1 MSRDPAKS
9 RPLSANVLRL
19 MRLSRASPKNSQ
31 VVKYGRSVAIPDF
44 ACCSKQGNLFM
55 EAASMGFPMHDFAPK
70 FMTSQLAGIFDVAFS
85 ASKETEGLT
94 SFLQIPM
101 LLKSPE
107 LIVETLY
114 WIDDVVERTKEPN
127 KAAALV
133 TAYESDMMKL
143 PEALEA
149 LPEEPNRNVDE
160 LSYAFWLGYMYRYE
174 CLMHEES
181 SRMVYGAFTE
191 GVMRQAYRRLLQSPM
206 GSRDLVESA
215 GDICAELDRLLIEV
229 LWPEKMRE
237 QKRLQAKE
245 LERGEKN
252 G

>member
-9 RPLSANVLRL
+9 RPLSANVMRL
-19 MRLSRASPKNSQ
+19 MRLSRASPKNGE
-31 VVKYGRSVAIPDF
+31 VVKFGRSAAVPDIF
-44 ACCSKQGNLFM
+44 SCTKQGNLFM
-55 EAASMGFPMHDFAPK
+55 EAASMGFSMRDFAPK

-85 ASKETEGLT
+85 ESNGADGNGLV

-114 WIDDVVERTKEPN
+114 WIDDVVERTKDPN
-127 KAAALV
+127 KAAAIV
-133 TAYESDMMKL
+133 TAYEADTMKL

-181 SRMVYGAFTE
+181 SRMVYGVFTE
-191 GVMRQAYRRLLQSPM
+191 EIMRGAYRKLLLSPM
-206 GSRDLVESA
+206 GNRDLVDSA
-215 GDICAELDRLLIEV
+215 EEICAELDRLLVDV
-229 LWPEKMRE
+229 LWPERMR
-237 QKRLQAKE
+237 QLKKLQAKE
-245 LERGEKN
+245 IERS
-252 G
+252 

>member
-1 MSRDPAKS
+1 
-9 RPLSANVLRL
+9 
-19 MRLSRASPKNSQ
+19 
-31 VVKYGRSVAIPDF
+31 
-44 ACCSKQGNLFM
+44 
-55 EAASMGFPMHDFAPK
+55 
-70 FMTSQLAGIFDVAFS
+70 
-85 ASKETEGLT
+85 
-94 SFLQIPM
+94 
-101 LLKSPE
+101 
-107 LIVETLY
+107 
-114 WIDDVVERTKEPN
+114 
-127 KAAALV
+127 
-133 TAYESDMMKL
+133 
-143 PEALEA
+143 
-149 LPEEPNRNVDE
+149 
-160 LSYAFWLGYMYRYE
+160 
-174 CLMHEES
+174 MHEES